1 MDDRHGRPY
10 SAQAGRDLQDAP
22 RVTAHDDIRP
32 RREDACDL
40 LALELGRDLG
50 MREVVHARAATT
62 PSPLCACSAPQHTC
76 STGADTRWP
85 PRSTTRTVARSL
97 SPKLSRITQ
106 PAKKHTSAFS
116 FSAGRYG
123 APSRFG
129 ASEESH
135 ATGAI
140 RRE

>member
-10 SAQAGRDLQDAP
+10 SAQAGRDLEDAP

-62 PSPLCACSAPQHTC
+62 TFRIGDLDERHAKGRAQQRARLL
-76 STGADTRWP
+76 ADLLPVREVAGVLIHDAQRTR
-85 PRSTTRTVARSL
+85 RLQRRGLRDARS
-97 SPKLSRITQ
+97 
-106 PAKKHTSAFS
+106 
-116 FSAGRYG
+116 G
-123 APSRFG
+123 
-129 ASEESH
+129 H
-135 ATGAI
+135 ART
-140 RRE
+140 